1 MQGRI
6 ARGLG
11 VGLAATLMA
20 ACTGAGLVTLP
31 PAGQIFVVDALNNRI
46 ARINEIRR
54 AGWTTFGSAGSGI
67 NQFSE
72 PFSIFVSAAGQIFV
86 ADRSNNRIVRIDNM
100 TGAGWTTFGTFGS
113 GTNQFNTP

>member
-31 PAGQIFVVDALNNRI
+31 PAGQIFVVDAFNNHI
-46 ARINEIRR
+46 ARINDITGT
-54 AGWTTFGSAGSGI
+54 GWTTFGGAGGGI
-67 NQFSE
+67 NQVRQ
-72 PFSIFVSAAGQIFV
+72 PVSIVVSTTGQICV
-86 ADRSNNRIVRIDNM
+86 ADRSNNRMVRIDSM
-100 TGAGWTTFGTFGS
+100 TGAG
-113 GTNQFNTP
+113 